1 MMGLIAK
8 PLLVSQKI
16 MTANLVVHLGH
27 LGRRF
32 TFGVSVEGSQHKVAG
47 INNKKVKKVADGMQ
61 GMGAV
66 GAPKIARWPHPYDT
80 AKQLMESHEAHVLL
94 IEDKDQADEAT
105 LSAFKAAHPAQGE
118 QGWWNKSMPFSRQEA
133 QQERPKRP
141 RSPLAAASPPAAA
154 ENEQRDKKK
163 RALVQSPQFGVVNA
177 MLKKNM

>member
-1 MMGLIAK
+1 MAK

-32 TFGVSVEGSQHKVAG
+32 TFGVCVEGSQHKVAG
-47 INNKKVKKVADGMQ
+47 INNKKVKKVADTMQ
-61 GMGAV
+61 ATGAV

-94 IEDKDQADEAT
+94 LEDKDQADEAA

-118 QGWWNKSMPFSRQEA
+118 QGWWDKFLPFSRQEA
-133 QQERPKRP
+133 QQDRPKRA
-141 RSPLAAASPPAAA
+141 RSPLAAASPAAA
-154 ENEQRDKKK
+154 AQNEQRDKKK
-163 RALVQSPQFGVVNA
+163 ARVSTKPPVWGC
-177 MLKKNM
+177 KCDTKNM